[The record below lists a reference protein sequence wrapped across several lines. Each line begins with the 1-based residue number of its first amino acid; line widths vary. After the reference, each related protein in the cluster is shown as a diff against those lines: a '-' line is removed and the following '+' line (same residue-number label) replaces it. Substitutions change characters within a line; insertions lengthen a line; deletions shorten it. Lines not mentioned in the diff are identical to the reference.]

1 MSGRKRY
8 YLSFDM
14 DNPRHREA
22 EALLARQASRQR
34 TEYVVTSILTAHQT
48 ESLEQVVRQAVRD
61 ELRNAAPPP
70 QTTLPG
76 ETDDGVRLSDLP
88 GSLIRALEEL

>member
-1 MSGRKRY
+1 MSERKRY

-22 EALLARQASRQR
+22 ESLFARQASRQR

-48 ESLEQVVRQAVRD
+48 ESLEQVVRQVVRD
-61 ELRNAAPPP
+61 ELRNAAPPL
-70 QTTLPG
+70 QNTLQG
-76 ETDDGVRLSDLP
+76 KTNADVQLSDLP
-88 GSLIRALEEL
+88 GSLIHALEEL

>member
-1 MSGRKRY
+1 
-8 YLSFDM
+8 M

-22 EALLARQASRQR
+22 EALFARQASRQR
-34 TEYVVTSILTAHQT
+34 TEYVVNSILTAHQT

-61 ELRNAAPPP
+61 ELRNVKLPP
-70 QTTLPG
+70 QTTVPG
-76 ETDDGVRLSDLP
+76 ETDSGVQLSDLP